1 MLQEAEEGSKVLPV
15 WRQGTRPLSQ
25 TARTRLAAAIDD
37 VPKHLGA
44 ALPEA
49 LGVGRGVP
57 QAAVT
62 HETVCACVSPEAF

>member
-1 MLQEAEEGSKVLPV
+1 MLEEAEEGSKVLPV